1 MNENLKLEDF
11 KELAVLFTLSDENFK
26 IASEAVLTNIKNLLK
41 DKSYLKEIKDE
52 LSRNNLTIN
61 DYLENMEKSIESID
75 ESLNDE
81 NISSDKIDFFKKI
94 VTEIG
99 NALKD
104 DENSLFIPIE
114 LTDDRA
120 KIPAYAHITDAGADL
135 YALEDITIEPGK
147 TKLIPTGL
155 KVAIPEG
162 YELQIRP
169 KSGRCL
175 NSKLRIANTPA
186 TIDSGYRGEICVI
199 VENIESQIKDIA
211 IARDPITGALVDMQI
226 LYGLPHT
233 IGEGEKFAQLVLNK
247 IEKASFYKVK
257 SVDEFESDGR
267 DEGGFGSTGL
277 K

>member
-1 MNENLKLEDF
+1 MDENLKLEEF

-81 NISSDKIDFFKKI
+81 NISDDKIDFFKKI
-94 VTEIG
+94 ITEIG

-104 DENSLFIPIE
+104 DESSLFIPIE
-114 LTDDRA
+114 LINDEA
-120 KIPAYAHITDAGADL
+120 KIPTYAHITDAGADL
-135 YALEDITIEPGK
+135 YALEDITIEPGE

-175 NSKLRIANTPA
+175 KSKLRIANTPA

-199 VENIESQIKDIA
+199 VE
-211 IARDPITGALVDMQI
+211 ITGALVDMQI
-226 LYGLPHT
+226 LYGSPHT
-233 IGEGEKFAQLVLNK
+233 IGKGEKFAQLVLNK